1 VSILDPQM
9 GENSGFFTPEI
20 FRGTYE
26 TAMGHNQF
34 QNIPRRVAEFHENRS
49 RDVEKPVDGKKIKT
63 SVKHNSVPLSL
74 KRYAGDCMYACMY
87 VRNICVR
94 ADNVTA

>member
-1 VSILDPQM
+1 LGV
-9 GENSGFFTPEI
+9 FTPEI

-26 TAMGHNQF
+26 TAIGHNQF
-34 QNIPRRVAEFHENRS
+34 QNIPRRVAEFREDRF
-49 RDVEKPVDGKKIKT
+49 RDVEKSVDGKKIKT
-63 SVKHNSVPLSL
+63 SVKYNSVPVSL

-87 VRNICVR
+87 VRNIYVR